1 MKKLRQKYKTEKDNA
16 RKSGNNRKKPWK
28 YFEQMHSFLSH
39 KHNVT
44 PAALIDTMAVGE
56 KDDEISLQTTETCI
70 SDDNQKKD
78 HNGIINTV
86 FYSVTVHKVYM
97 FSQYNLE
104 FKEVSIR
111 DLYASG

>member
-44 PAALIDTMAVGE
+44 PAALIDTMAVCE

-70 SDDNQKKD
+70 SDNNQKKD

-86 FYSVTVHKVYM
+86 FL
-97 FSQYNLE
+97 FSYC
-104 FKEVSIR
+104 S
-111 DLYASG
+111 